1 MCIWKAMTGFLKSLP
16 GLEARVTPWDNSDVF
31 KGNGS
36 ILKSRVDNKVKQT
49 SFV

>member
-16 GLEARVTPWDNSDVF
+16 GLEARVTPWDNDDVF
-31 KGNGS
+31 KENGS
-36 ILKSRVDNKVKQT
+36 ILNSRVDNKVKQT

>member
-1 MCIWKAMTGFLKSLP
+1 MCIWKAMTGCLKSLP
-16 GLEARVTPWDNSDVF
+16 GLEARVTPWDNDDVF

-36 ILKSRVDNKVKQT
+36 TPKSRVNNKVKQT